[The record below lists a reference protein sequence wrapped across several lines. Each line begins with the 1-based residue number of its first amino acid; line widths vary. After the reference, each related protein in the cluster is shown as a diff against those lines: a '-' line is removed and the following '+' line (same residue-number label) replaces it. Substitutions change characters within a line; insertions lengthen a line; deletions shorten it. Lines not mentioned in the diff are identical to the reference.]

1 MKKLL
6 AIILAIVMALSA
18 TACANSDAPA
28 PGDDSRPTTGTNKTE
43 NTTTAPQPEG
53 EPTEEELEQIQ
64 AYARSFKILNDWV
77 NGEIENVYYYNE
89 ETGEKQRSNI
99 EYGPD
104 YASSVLEYHYN
115 VIQNCPAVD
124 KWAGTQWAANTNI
137 NWDRQAV
144 LDSFTILEDVA
155 LYETAVIMDH
165 LDNVQENIV
174 VHRYY
179 YNELSQLTDVKFII
193 YPNAMET
200 QLPFELI
207 ETNPTESFSG
217 NHILSYEY
225 NENGQMTGMKV
236 SGYGSDN
243 VLNKITAAY
252 HNDGTLATLTN
263 MSSKGDA
270 ATTTYVYDSQQ
281 RVTEIQVAID
291 ASTSGQRTY
300 TYEYD
305 ANGNLVLG
313 KMSYTYDNTGKT
325 QYGDSVTAEY
335 TYTADGKLES
345 CKHTLYNLH
354 SHDGSVYTKT
364 EDVYTYE
371 YDDQGR
377 LVKATVVPGDAIEAA
392 TGKVAYRGEAAY
404 AKAEHELVYGDYYI
418 YNGK

>member
-1 MKKLL
+1 MKKLF

-18 TACANSDAPA
+18 TACASSDAPA
-28 PGDDSRPTTGTNKTE
+28 PGDDSRPATSKTE
-43 NTTTAPQPEG
+43 NTTPQPEG
-53 EPTEEELEQIQ
+53 EPTEEELAQIQ
-64 AYARSFKILNDWV
+64 AYARSFRYLNDWV
-77 NGEIENVYYYNE
+77 NGKTTNVYYYDE
-89 ETGEKQRSNI
+89 ENDREQSSTLG
-99 EYGPD
+99 YGPD

-144 LDSFTILEDVA
+144 LDSFTILENVA

-165 LDNVQENIV
+165 LDNVKENIV

-179 YNELSQLTDVKFII
+179 YNEPGQLTDVKFII

-200 QLPFELI
+200 QFPFELI

-236 SGYGSDN
+236 SGSGSDN
-243 VLNKITAAY
+243 VLNKITSAY
-252 HNDGTLATLTN
+252 NNDGTLATLTN
-263 MSSKGDA
+263 MSSNGDT

-281 RVTEIQVAID
+281 RVAEIQVAID
-291 ASTSGQRTY
+291 ASKDGQRTY
-300 TYEYD
+300 SYEYD
-305 ANGNLVLG
+305 AKGNLVLG
-313 KMSYTYDNTGKT
+313 KMSCTYDNNGKT
-325 QYGDSVTAEY
+325 EYGDTVTQEY

-345 CKHTLYNLH
+345 CKHTYYNLH
-354 SHDGSVYTKT
+354 SHDGSVYTET
-364 EDVYTYE
+364 QNVYTYE

-377 LVKATVVPGDAIEAA
+377 LVKATIIPGDEIEAA
-392 TGKVAYRGEAAY
+392 TGKVAYRGEAEY
-404 AKAEHELVYGDYYI
+404 AKAEHEIVYGNYYI